1 MRNARSMSKS
11 KRPKIKRK
19 LKLKKYV
26 QKVLY
31 YLKEFRI
38 ILLTVGDMWLQSEDI
53 LINFLVHTAQYK
65 TRDIAILKINCKYGF
80 LFLLLL

>member
-11 KRPKIKRK
+11 KRRKIKRK
-19 LKLKKYV
+19 LNLKKYV

-38 ILLTVGDMWLQSEDI
+38 ILLTVGDMWPQSEDYSI
-53 LINFLVHTAQYK
+53 
-65 TRDIAILKINCKYGF
+65 GM
-80 LFLLLL
+80 